1 MTCIF
6 RRMTHQQFR
15 LLIVLLQ
22 LIIVVQSASAAEKL
36 VGIHSARLLSQSMPW
51 IAQEPGPLKRYQVEF
66 PLVFIASSPV
76 MTAAIL
82 GGDAEIGLSG
92 ATIFVSRRSVIAKRS
107 RFYE

>member
-6 RRMTHQQFR
+6 RRMTHQRFQ

-22 LIIVVQSASAAEKL
+22 LIVVVQSASAAEKL
-36 VGIHSARLLSQSMPW
+36 VGIHSARVLSQSMPW
-51 IAQEPGPLKRYQVEF
+51 IAQEAGLLKIRGRVPL
-66 PLVFIASSPV
+66 LFIASPPA
-76 MTAAIL
+76 MTAAML

-107 RFYE
+107 RFYG